1 MLNIAPC
8 NAFVNSRVRNPRP
21 SKPTHPSF
29 SRTSVTASRYVI
41 SPLVVSFLSRVL
53 FLLLPLAP
61 NAAVCF
67 VVLITRKLFEHVSDT
82 HELHTPISALRNKLR
97 NNSSDESTVG
107 KIVFKK
113 LNVKNHLEKKKNKKK
128 IKREESR

>member
-8 NAFVNSRVRNPRP
+8 NAFVSNRVRNPRP

-29 SRTSVTASRYVI
+29 SRISVTASRYVI
-41 SPLVVSFLSRVL
+41 SPLVEDVLSRVL
-53 FLLLPLAP
+53 FILLLP

-113 LNVKNHLEKKKNKKK
+113 LNVKNHLGKKKLKE
-128 IKREESR
+128 KRESR